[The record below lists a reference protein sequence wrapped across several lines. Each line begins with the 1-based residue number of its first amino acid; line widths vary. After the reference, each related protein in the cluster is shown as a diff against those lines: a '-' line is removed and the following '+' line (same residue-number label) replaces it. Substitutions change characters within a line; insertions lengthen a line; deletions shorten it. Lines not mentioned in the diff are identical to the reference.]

1 MRLSGI
7 SSLQNAKPKLIRGTY
22 TIRNYLPYIE
32 SGKSMRKIA
41 EETGI
46 SFVSIFHSLKEHK
59 KRLRELFK
67 DDYENL
73 KQ

>member
-1 MRLSGI
+1 MARGRKAKGLGDTIEQITTATGI
-7 SSLQNAKPKLIRGTY
+7 
-22 TIRNYLPYIE
+22 
-32 SGKSMRKIA
+32 KSVVDKIA

-67 DDYENL
+67 EDYENL
-73 KQ
+73 KE